1 MNSLQFSQH
10 LVNKFPYTPTSN
22 QEELISRISNFILDQ
37 KSSNRI
43 FLLKGYAGTG
53 KTSIISTI
61 VKNLSHIKYASVLL
75 APTGRAA
82 KVLSSYSGK
91 HASTVHRK
99 IYFLNTRP
107 DGSLSMILSK
117 NKHKNTIFFV
127 DEASMIPDNTGSNSL
142 FTFSN
147 LLEDLLH
154 YIYSSQNCL
163 LVLIGDNAQLPPV
176 GLDISPALDED
187 FLKQAYPYDIYSYE
201 LTEVVRQSM
210 DSGILA
216 NATDIRTLIQ
226 NEDNNLQIKLDNF
239 PDIYHITGTEL
250 EDELSSAFGQSG
262 SEETIVITRSNKR
275 ANIFNREI
283 RNRILYQ
290 ENEISSGDLLMV
302 VKNNYFW
309 LDGKA
314 KPYFIANGDIIQIV
328 RINKYENFY
337 GFRFADVD
345 ICLPD
350 YPDLSEFSL
359 KIILDTIMMDGPAM
373 SQKDNNRLFEEVMKD
388 YEDLSNRR
396 MRVEATKNN
405 PWFNAL
411 QIKFAYSLTCHKT
424 QGGQWETVFIDQG
437 YLNDD
442 MVNTEYFRWLYT
454 AFTRA
459 TKKLFLV
466 NFHEKFFK

>member
-1 MNSLQFSQH
+1 MNSKQFSKH
-10 LVNKFPYTPTSN
+10 LIDQFPYTPTN
-22 QEELISRISNFILDQ
+22 DQHVLINRISDFIIDQ
-37 KSSNRI
+37 NSKNRI

-61 VKNLSHIKYASVLL
+61 VKNLSFIKRSSVLL

-82 KVLSSYSGK
+82 KVLSAYSGK
-91 HASTVHRK
+91 HASTIHRK

-107 DGSLSMILSK
+107 DGSLSMVLAK

-127 DEASMIPDNTGSNSL
+127 DEASMIPDNTGSSSL

-147 LLEDLLH
+147 LLEDLLR
-154 YIYSSQNCL
+154 YIYTGENCFL
-163 LVLIGDNAQLPPV
+163 ILIGDSAQLPPV
-176 GLDISPALDED
+176 GLDISPALDEE
-187 FLKQAYPYDIYSYE
+187 FLKSAYPYDIFTYE
-201 LTEVVRQSM
+201 LTEVVRQSL

-226 NEDNNLQIKLDNF
+226 KEDNKLKIKLNNY
-239 PDIYHITGTEL
+239 PDIFKINGTEL
-250 EDELSSAFGQSG
+250 EDELSSAFGRSG

-328 RINKYENFY
+328 RINKYEEFY

-345 ICLPD
+345 VSLPD
-350 YPDLSEFSL
+350 YPDLSEYSV
-359 KIILDTIMMDGPAM
+359 KIILDTIMIDGPAL
-373 SQKDNNRLFEEVMKD
+373 SQKDNNRLFKEVMKD
-388 YEDLSNRR
+388 YEDLPARR

-411 QIKFAYSLTCHKT
+411 QIKFAYCLTCHKT

-459 TKKLFLV
+459 TKKLYLV
-466 NFHEKFFK
+466 NFHEKFFE